1 MTEPY
6 RYAAFISYSSKDAG
20 FARRLHGALERYGI
34 PASLGK
40 FEIIGAGAKR
50 NRIYPVFRDREE
62 LSAGQLGAQIEANLA
77 ASAALIVVCSP
88 NSAVSPWV
96 QKEIEFFAAQ
106 GRHAKIFAI
115 IADTAPLTDDAGAD
129 ATLSCFPPAFR
140 GDALSGD
147 TLEPLAA
154 DARKGKDGFR
164 NAWLKIVAGMIGVSP
179 GQLIDRDRRA
189 RMQRAVVNAL
199 GVVAAVFAF
208 GLVLSTYDRWRPAV
222 DAAMGRYVYYDVLLP
237 QNVREGLGR
246 NSRVMFNGI
255 DIGAVQHL
263 SLSPDNPERM
273 IARIAITG
281 ETPIYSDST
290 AEVRTAPGGLGLIIA
305 IRPGSVTTPLLRGSD
320 GRRETPRLVAIFGDD
335 AAAYVNRAEIYETED
350 DTARAMADYG
360 EAIQRDPQLSA
371 AYYARAR
378 LAFRMG
384 DVAAAAADDDRAIA
398 LEPANRQFLSAG
410 CGSHGAWGAQL
421 EQALAYCDAALRI
434 QPNRAGTLDR
444 RGLVH
449 LRRGDFQAALN
460 DFDAA
465 LRANASMTSALYG
478 RGLARLRLGDGDAG
492 RADIAAAS
500 AADEGVAAYY
510 AGLGLAP

>member
-6 RYAAFISYSSKDAG
+6 RYAAFISYSSKDAR

-115 IADTAPLTDDAGAD
+115 IPDTAPLNDDQGAD
-129 ATLSCFPPAFR
+129 ATLACFPPAFR

-147 TLEPLAA
+147 KLEPLAA

-189 RMQRAVVNAL
+189 RTQRAVFNAL
-199 GVVAAVFAF
+199 GIAATVFAF
-208 GLVLSTYDRWRPAV
+208 GLVLANYDRWRPAI

-237 QNVREGLGR
+237 QNVRDGLGR

-255 DIGAVQHL
+255 DIGAVENL
-263 SLSPDNPERM
+263 SISPDSPERL
-273 IARIAITG
+273 IARIVISADA
-281 ETPIYSDST
+281 PIRADST
-290 AEVRTAPGGLGLIIA
+290 AEIRSAPGGLGHIIA
-305 IRPGSVTTPLLRGSD
+305 IRPGSVEAPPLRGSD
-320 GRRETPRLVAIFGDD
+320 GRRERPRLVAIFGDD
-335 AAAYVNRAEIYETED
+335 AAAFMDRAAIYESED
-350 DTARAMADYG
+350 DTARAVADYD
-360 EAIQRDPQLSA
+360 EAIRRDPQFGA
-371 AYYARAR
+371 AYHARGR
-378 LAFRMG
+378 LALRAG
-384 DVAAAAADDDRAIA
+384 NAEAAAADDDRAIA
-398 LEPANRQFLSAG
+398 LEPSNRRYLSAG
-410 CGSHGAWGAQL
+410 CGSHSVWGAQL
-421 EQALAYCDAALRI
+421 DQALAYCDAALRM
-434 QPNRAGTLDR
+434 QPDHADTLDH
-444 RGLVH
+444 RGLVY

-478 RGLARLRLGDGDAG
+478 RGLARLRLGQNDAG
-492 RADIAAAS
+492 RADIAAAN
-500 AADEGVAAYY
+500 AADESVAASY
-510 AGLGLAP
+510 AELGLAP